1 MKTRN
6 MHFVRHVTYLAVILG
21 MTGCGLPDREVPV
34 SPQMVTTLDGGSVIA
49 PGNVLADSGS
59 GLGDDNDAGVDG
71 VLNDAG
77 HTETGY
83 VDAGEGA
90 FGPEADGG
98 TGITEQPCASSAD
111 CFGDAPKC
119 DLDLL
124 VCGACTIECG
134 DDRYCVVDALENQS
148 CECELGYVEDADG
161 LCVAQCVTNDTC
173 VDSNS
178 PVCDSTTGLCRGCN
192 LGECLS
198 SQALFVTNSLVNVGT
213 HAQNLTVT
221 FTSTISA

>member
-6 MHFVRHVTYLAVILG
+6 MHFIRHVTYLAVILG

-134 DDRYCVVDALENQS
+134 DDRYCVVDALRIK
-148 CECELGYVEDADG
+148 V
-161 LCVAQCVTNDTC
+161 
-173 VDSNS
+173 
-178 PVCDSTTGLCRGCN
+178 
-192 LGECLS
+192 
-198 SQALFVTNSLVNVGT
+198 VNVNSVT
-213 HAQNLTVT
+213 WKMLTAFVSPSASLTMHVSTATVQSVTAQLDCAAGA
-221 FTSTISA
+221 I

>member
-77 HTETGY
+77 HETGY

-90 FGPEADGG
+90 FGPRLTVVLVLLNNPAPLQL
-98 TGITEQPCASSAD
+98 IALVMPPSAIWT
-111 CFGDAPKC
+111 CSYAERVPS
-119 DLDLL
+119 
-124 VCGACTIECG
+124 
-134 DDRYCVVDALENQS
+134 N
-148 CECELGYVEDADG
+148 
-161 LCVAQCVTNDTC
+161 VAMTVI
-173 VDSNS
+173 VSWMHWRIK
-178 PVCDSTTGLCRGCN
+178 V
-192 LGECLS
+192 
-198 SQALFVTNSLVNVGT
+198 VNVNSVT
-213 HAQNLTVT
+213 WKMLTACVSPSASLTIRVSTATVQSVTAQLDCAAGA
-221 FTSTISA
+221 S